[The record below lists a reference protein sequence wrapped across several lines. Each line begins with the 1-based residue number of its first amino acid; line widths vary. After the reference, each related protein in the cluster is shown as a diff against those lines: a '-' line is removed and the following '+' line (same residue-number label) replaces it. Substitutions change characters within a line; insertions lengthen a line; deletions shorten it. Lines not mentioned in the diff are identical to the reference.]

1 MNEKGGYDDIMS
13 QRRRSRTPIV
23 DSADPT
29 PLVFPRGYEE
39 GFVRPGFVAER
50 VASFVLQ
57 CAASQ
62 AISSGLPGYLCGRI
76 TTCRGI
82 GSLLPPLLASS
93 SLSSSPSSS
102 SPRRMFVRTC
112 LLQSSSQIGGGGSG
126 GGGDVIVQPEEII
139 SPATS
144 RRSILHRGASIK
156 CEEDG
161 SVDWSCND
169 EENDG
174 QYSAESPP
182 VNTFVCRIGG
192 GGLVSE
198 LKPSSSSSSMSSTM
212 ALEWAALHGYL
223 LIQVFEERP
232 VGESQFRAHHQH
244 QKLHY
249 PERYQNVV
257 VGQCLLRVCD
267 LFAASTT
274 PHTVEESELCR
285 RLSDSTRT
293 YEDERSG
300 EILPPAQEF
309 LLRAWLP
316 LSSQM
321 QATKQT
327 AKHTP
332 SSSSSS
338 FVGRDSRNL
347 KDTRSFVRP
356 LSRALSPQA
365 AARRAAAIAAA
376 AAAAATV
383 PAVLV
388 EISLVLPPGVVVG
401 EDLLRLHER
410 TSYNNSNND
419 DDKDVNDDD
428 KKMKKAMTITR
439 KGDYTQDG
447 LGYSYGAHTSRSS
460 SPGTTRTFSS
470 SSRNGPP
477 PMSTSGKGGQPAATA
492 AAAVM
497 SATTV
502 VPKTAYKAPSVV
514 SASSLSY
521 ARFIGSSPFSS
532 KLPSIPPPQLEKP
545 RARSRADPVP
555 KTTLSSSPSSSFPV
569 VAGANKS
576 SSPGELLKFV
586 DDLKGLVKGMEKQVG
601 RLKVDVNRSSNSG
614 SSISSRNG
622 GASQINRHRNVSSP
636 TSKKQ
641 LSNLISQAAG
651 DILRRDTDMSVLGG
665 GPGTLEALHLRCDS
679 LNVLNDELDE
689 LLSL

>member
-1 MNEKGGYDDIMS
+1 MGKYDDIMS

-29 PLVFPRGYEE
+29 PLVFPLGYEE

-76 TTCRGI
+76 TTCRGT

-93 SLSSSPSSS
+93 SLSSSSSS
-102 SPRRMFVRTC
+102 PLSSLPRRMFVRTC
-112 LLQSSSQIGGGGSG
+112 LLQSSSQIGGGGGSG

-169 EENDG
+169 EENVG
-174 QYSAESPP
+174 QHSAESPP

-192 GGLVSE
+192 GGHLSE

-212 ALEWAALHGYL
+212 ALEWAALLGYL

-274 PHTVEESELCR
+274 PHTVEDSELCR

-327 AKHTP
+327 AKHTQ
-332 SSSSSS
+332 SSSSS
-338 FVGRDSRNL
+338 FIGSDGRNL

-419 DDKDVNDDD
+419 DDKDDNDDD

-447 LGYSYGAHTSRSS
+447 LGYSYGAHISRSS

-492 AAAVM
+492 AVI

-502 VPKTAYKAPSVV
+502 VPKTAHKKAPSVV

-521 ARFIGSSPFSS
+521 ARFIGASPFSS
-532 KLPSIPPPQLEKP
+532 KPPSIPPPQLEKP
-545 RARSRADPVP
+545 RARSWADPVP
-555 KTTLSSSPSSSFPV
+555 KTMLSSSPSSSFPV
-569 VAGANKS
+569 VAGANKT

-636 TSKKQ
+636 TSKQQ

-665 GPGTLEALHLRCDS
+665 GPGTLEALQLRCDS